1 MKGLRYLPWP
11 HSHNGVDEM
20 SNAEMNEGGSKSI
33 ASQIVFW
40 LSVFFVVLG
49 MINAMPGI
57 PGLDQLAAQI
67 AGNENFIIR
76 KFPFEYYYPFAFAVM
91 MIIVA
96 LHHSMWRA
104 WRDKSAV
111 RRGFG
116 LAMDVAL
123 IVMALT
129 ISITY
134 LAEIEA
140 VCIIDQITGDR
151 ARLLA
156 ESLRIEKEN
165 ADLFGLP
172 EPTTVDDPQCL
183 NTTGPW
189 LVLIIG
195 LAIVVFLSYNVK
207 VWGLPLVL
215 VAILVAAYTMATVLV
230 WYFYGTEDISK
241 YLVTKIGGEPRM
253 LSDGRSRVH
262 DILVNNASGLL
273 GRFMDII
280 LNEIFPYLILGALF
294 GASAGGQSLIK
305 VAFRWTRKLAGGPAH
320 AAIVSSAMFGTISGG
335 PIVNVLSTGVLTIPM
350 MIKRG
355 FSKVFAG
362 GMEAAASSGGSIMP
376 PVMGVAAFILA
387 ALTGVPYNKVIIA
400 AALPALAY
408 FICLFL
414 SVVFQARKQKIA
426 AMGELTPDMHMDRQ
440 DILNLM
446 VIFVPILI
454 ILFLL
459 LTSKENIGCGLFGGI
474 LGAERIF
481 TDAGQC
487 RVQSLPWGLKLVQNA
502 AGDAGSA
509 GWWAVIA
516 LCFLIFLDPEMR
528 AKPSKLLTSVSN
540 AGVLIATLYLMFLAV
555 SIIDFCLKFTG
566 MPFFISLDVLQWLQS
581 LNLGGEG
588 SFLFQF
594 VALVVTMLLAVLL
607 GMGMPAVPA
616 YINVAL
622 LMGPVLAGLGI
633 SIFAANMFIFYFAVA
648 SAITPPVALAAFAAA
663 SITKAEP
670 MATGFAAVRVGIV
683 MFVIPFVFALY
694 PEILL
699 IEAAFIDPTTSSGSN
714 VQYLPGYTGDVAWGA
729 LAWLMA
735 RLLLALYL
743 LASALAAFDRM
754 TLPFWDVAVRLGLAA
769 LIMFKAP
776 TLYGPAV
783 VVAVIW
789 LVLHFVRSRS
799 AANDDT
805 AAA

>member
-1 MKGLRYLPWP
+1 MSEVEKAASIPKGL
-11 HSHNGVDEM
+11 
-20 SNAEMNEGGSKSI
+20 
-33 ASQIVFW
+33 ASRIVFW
-40 LSVFFVVLG
+40 LSVFFVLMG
-49 MINAMPGI
+49 MLNAMPGI
-57 PGLDQLAAQI
+57 PGLDQLVVSI
-67 AGNENFIIR
+67 TGNENFIIR
-76 KFPFEYYYPFAFAVM
+76 KFPFEYYYPFAFALM
-91 MIIVA
+91 MVIVA
-96 LHHSMWRA
+96 LHHSMWRG
-104 WRDKSAV
+104 WVNKSRL

-123 IVMALT
+123 VVMAVT

-134 LAEIEA
+134 LAEIES
-140 VCIIDQITGDR
+140 VCIIDQFTGDR
-151 ARLLA
+151 ARMMA
-156 ESLRIEKEN
+156 ESLQIEIDN
-165 ADLFGLP
+165 AALFGLP

-195 LAIVVFLSYNVK
+195 LAIVVFLAYNIR

-215 VAILVAAYTMATVLV
+215 VAILVAAYTIGTVLV
-230 WYFYGTEDISK
+230 WYFYGVEDINK

-253 LSDGRSRVH
+253 LSDGRPRVH

-305 VAFRWTRKLAGGPAH
+305 VAFRWTRNLAGGPAH

-355 FSKVFAG
+355 FSKIFAG

-387 ALTGVPYNKVIIA
+387 ALTGVPYNQVIIA
-400 AALPALAY
+400 AALPAVAY
-408 FICLFL
+408 FLCLFL
-414 SVVFQARKQKIA
+414 AVVFQARKQKIKPI
-426 AMGELTPDMHMDRQ
+426 GELTEEMQLARQ
-440 DILNLM
+440 DMLNLVM
-446 VIFVPILI
+446 IFLPILI
-454 ILFLL
+454 ILVLL
-459 LTSKENIGCGLFGGI
+459 LTSKENVGCGLLGGL

-481 TDAGQC
+481 TENGC
-487 RVQSLPWGLKLVQNA
+487 RVESLPWFLQLIQNA

-509 GWWAVIA
+509 GWWAVFV
-516 LCFLIFLDPEMR
+516 LCFALFLDPEMR
-528 AKPSKLLTSVSN
+528 AKPGKLLHSFAA
-540 AGVLIATLYLMFLAV
+540 AGTLIATLYLMFLAV

-581 LNLGGEG
+581 LELGAEG
-588 SFLFQF
+588 SVIFQF
-594 VALVVTMLLAVLL
+594 VALLVTMLLAVLL

-633 SIFAANMFIFYFAVA
+633 SVFSAHMFIFYFAVA

-663 SITKAEP
+663 TITKAEP
-670 MATGFAAVRVGIV
+670 MSTGFAAVRVGIV

-699 IEAAFIDPTTSSGSN
+699 IEAAVIDPSTSVGSEIK
-714 VQYLPGYTGDVAWGA
+714 YLPGYSDQVQWGP
-729 LAWLMA
+729 LGWLLL
-735 RLLLALYL
+735 RLLLTLYL
-743 LASALAAFDRM
+743 LASALAWFDRAP
-754 TLPFWDVAVRLGLAA
+754 LPFWEVALRLVLAF
-769 LIMFKAP
+769 LVLTKDP
-776 TLYGPAV
+776 VVYGPAIGI
-783 VVAVIW
+783 AVIW
-789 LVLHFVRSRS
+789 VLLHYLRFRRG
-799 AANDDT
+799 T
-805 AAA
+805 AVPA